1 MKERAKK
8 GSGAAEAVTAAAT
21 VWRELWPRRESVK
34 EAPAPPTTAG
44 NCYQYFFPVFLLLLM
59 LLLLLLTLSLLTL
72 ALWVTCDMWHAA
84 QFQFSF
90 GSERSS
96 TSFVA
101 KSSFVASV
109 APREVERRLRKHYQT
124 RLCAPS
130 VCVCVSVC
138 VRREKVKCN
147 VIKSKA
153 SICLFYLLK
162 VRVECKK
169 MRRKSVTNAV
179 TKCVAYFRALLKNQ
193 WKRKWKHTHRGSST
207 HNTRTAHTNTYTQ
220 LQLLTHT
227 HRQAEAVTK
236 CERERDTASKTFFWR
251 H

>member
-1 MKERAKK
+1 
-8 GSGAAEAVTAAAT
+8 
-21 VWRELWPRRESVK
+21 
-34 EAPAPPTTAG
+34 
-44 NCYQYFFPVFLLLLM
+44 M
-59 LLLLLLTLSLLTL
+59 LLLLLTPSLLTL

-138 VRREKVKCN
+138 AREKVKCN

-153 SICLFYLLK
+153 SFCLFYLRK

-169 MRRKSVTNAV
+169 LRRKSVTNAV

-193 WKRKWKHTHRGSST
+193 
-207 HNTRTAHTNTYTQ
+207 
-220 LQLLTHT
+220 
-227 HRQAEAVTK
+227 
-236 CERERDTASKTFFWR
+236 
-251 H
+251 